1 MNVLL
6 SALLIL
12 DGLIVAAQ
20 ASGGLKALAGGLSN
34 SSWLMWWPT
43 DLGQSWLLAGAG
55 LERMPFTTWV
65 SLISLAGG
73 IALVA
78 AGLSLQ
84 GMVVRPCWWQSLA
97 IAGAMLSLIMFTIY
111 LHPLYAIGIAANV
124 AILVALLR
132 NDSPLMRLPDKR

>member
-1 MNVLL
+1 MNVIL

-20 ASGGLKALAGGLSN
+20 ASGSLKAFTGGLEN
-34 SSWLMWWPT
+34 SSWLTWWPT
-43 DLGQSWLLAGAG
+43 HLGQSWLLASAG

-78 AGLSLQ
+78 AGLGVQ
-84 GMVVRPCWWQSLA
+84 GMIVRSSWWQSLA
-97 IAGAMLSLIMFTIY
+97 IAGAILSLIIFTIY
-111 LHPLYAIGIAANV
+111 LHPLYAIGIAANA
-124 AILVALLR
+124 AILITLLR
-132 NDSPLMRLPDKR
+132 SDSPLMCLPDKC